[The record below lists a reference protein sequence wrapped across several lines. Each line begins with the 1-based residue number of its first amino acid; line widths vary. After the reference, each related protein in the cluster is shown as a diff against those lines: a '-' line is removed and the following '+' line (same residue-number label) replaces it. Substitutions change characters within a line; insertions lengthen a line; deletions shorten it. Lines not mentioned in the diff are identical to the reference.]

1 VERTSVG
8 MYLRGAET
16 MRRREL
22 VWGVVREPP
31 APMYGHQSVLTR
43 LTSLLYGY
51 VTAHGLGQVC
61 VAPVDVILDRDKAL
75 VVQPDLVFVA
85 EGRLNIIDRRI
96 WGAPDL
102 VVEVISPRTG
112 RRDRIVKLDWYRRYG
127 VKEYWI
133 VDPAAR
139 RIDVVSWPAARMR
152 RRRASGGRR
161 VRSEVLADLRLSA
174 ADVFDV

>member
-1 VERTSVG
+1 MERTSVG
-8 MYLRGAET
+8 SYLRGAET

-43 LTSLLYGY
+43 LTSLLYGH
-51 VTAHGLGQVC
+51 VSDHGLGRVC

-102 VVEVISPRTG
+102 VVEVISPGTV
-112 RRDRIVKLDWYRRYG
+112 RRDRFVKLGWYERYG

-133 VDPAAR
+133 VDPAVR
-139 RIDVVSWPAARMR
+139 CIEVVSWPAARIR
-152 RRRASGGRR
+152 RRRASGGQW
-161 VRSEVLADLRLSA
+161 VTSEVLADLRLSA
-174 ADVFDV
+174 EDVFDV